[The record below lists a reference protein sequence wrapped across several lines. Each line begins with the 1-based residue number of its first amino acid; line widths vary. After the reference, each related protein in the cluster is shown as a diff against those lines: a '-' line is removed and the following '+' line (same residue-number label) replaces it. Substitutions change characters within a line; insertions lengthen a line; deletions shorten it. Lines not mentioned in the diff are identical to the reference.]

1 MSSGMVHAANHDL
14 VLWLA
19 AFVLVVGGGI
29 FLGLAAHR
37 RFGPT
42 RQSTIIAM
50 AGADRPAAVPSDEP
64 VDRSLLRIVAVLS
77 LGAGAIHLVA
87 APHHFDE
94 IGDLAAGFL
103 VSGVFQV
110 AWAQAALNAPSRRTV
125 VVGIVVNLAIVAA
138 WAFSRTV
145 GLPVGLEP
153 WTPEAIGLPDGACT
167 IFELLIA
174 AGLAIRLLGLDRS
187 ALGRSRAVR
196 SVAAIAVIPVLGLV
210 LLTTSLAT
218 VAIASGAD
226 HGAVHQAS
234 ASTAA
239 HAANGH

>member
-1 MSSGMVHAANHDL
+1 MVHGADHDL

-19 AFVLVVGGGI
+19 ALVLVVGGGA
-29 FLGLAAHR
+29 FLALAAHR
-37 RFGPT
+37 RFGPAG
-42 RQSTIIAM
+42 QSPIIAL
-50 AGADRPAAVPSDEP
+50 AGADRPVVGATDEP
-64 VDRSLLRIVAVLS
+64 VDRSLLRIVAALS

-110 AWAQAALNAPSRRTV
+110 AWARAALRGTSRRMV
-125 VVGIVVNLAIVAA
+125 LLGIVVNLAIVAA

-153 WTPEAIGLPDGACT
+153 WTPEAIGLPDASST

-174 AGLAIRLLGLDRS
+174 AGLAIRTLGLDRF
-187 ALGRSRAVR
+187 ALERSRAVR
-196 SVAAIAVIPVLGLV
+196 SMAAIAVVPVLGLV
-210 LLTTSLAT
+210 LLISSLAT
-218 VAIASGAD
+218 VAIAAGAD
-226 HGAVHQAS
+226 HGDVHQAS
-234 ASTAA
+234 ASAAA
-239 HAANGH
+239 HAAAEH